1 MKHPRL
7 DRSTLDSLTASPF
20 PPSLFRR
27 HPGQV
32 ACALF
37 GIVAVDLRHGPMLRT
52 YVSLLVFLLALDVVW
67 HEFWAERLLRNYT
80 GVREDS
86 EMWWGV
92 MVANTNKICGFAMEM
107 AGAVTRGTSLLV
119 WAALWYGDHLS
130 GNGTTVGY
138 ASIPETSSNRW

>member
-7 DRSTLDSLTASPF
+7 HRSTLDSLTASPF

-52 YVSLLVFLLALDVVW
+52 YVSLLVFPSPS
-67 HEFWAERLLRNYT
+67 T
-80 GVREDS
+80 S
-86 EMWWGV
+86 S
-92 MVANTNKICGFAMEM
+92 
-107 AGAVTRGTSLLV
+107 GTSF
-119 WAALWYGDHLS
+119 GPSDCCE
-130 GNGTTVGY
+130 TTQACERTPRCGG
-138 ASIPETSSNRW
+138 A